1 MTERKPPP
9 DHRPPIPLLAMNG
22 AVATLPHDPGV
33 LAAMDLLC
41 RGSPIIRTG
50 SACDLACTYC
60 CVGDDGPPLQREESL
75 RGLVDGLAAVGLHG
89 IGYMGGEPTV
99 HPSFLAVV
107 RHARERGVKTQML
120 CTNGVKM
127 GDVAFA
133 AQVLDAGINAVTT
146 SLDAFDPNVQVP
158 LYGGKP
164 VHGRALAGLHHV
176 LAAPAVEVLLSAVVT
191 AVNAPH
197 LPGYMQEVA
206 RLQDGHGK
214 PIGVM
219 MCVLQRP
226 ARHGDA
232 ERTLA
237 LGLLDAATLVRKAL
251 ASAREVGVAAFTFG
265 FPPCLLEGYAQHASE
280 LYASEWTVNLE
291 TGTVEHSQLG
301 DPKIYWSSCPSC
313 PHGWYCPGVMRQYAD
328 AAVQAA
334 VVASSGMLR
343 Q

>member
-1 MTERKPPP
+1 MTERKSPP

-22 AVATLPHDPGV
+22 AVAALPHDPGV

-75 RGLVDGLAAVGLHG
+75 RALVDGLAAVGLHG

-99 HPSFLAVV
+99 HPSFLALV
-107 RHARERGVKTQML
+107 RHARVRGVETQML

-127 GDVAFA
+127 GDAAFA
-133 AQVLDAGINAVTT
+133 AEVLEAGVNAVTT

-176 LAAPAVEVLLSAVVT
+176 LAAPGVEVLLSAVVT
-191 AVNAPH
+191 AANAS
-197 LPGYMQEVA
+197 LLAGYMQEVA
-206 RLQDGHGK
+206 RLQDRHGK

-226 ARHGDA
+226 ARGGDA
-232 ERTLA
+232 QHTLA
-237 LGLLDAATLVRKAL
+237 IGLLDAATLVRKAL

-265 FPPCLLEGYAQHASE
+265 FPPCLLEGHSQHVSE
-280 LYASEWTVNLE
+280 LYASEWTVSLE
-291 TGTVEHSQLG
+291 TGTVERSRLG
-301 DPKIYWSSCPSC
+301 DAKTYWASCASC
-313 PHGWYCPGVMRQYAD
+313 RHAWYCPGVMKQYAD
-328 AAVQAA
+328 AGVQAA
-334 VVASSGMLR
+334 VVASGGVLR